1 MSDYKLHC
9 GEKNLYLQCLQA
21 FRTAE
26 TWKRYIKNCFRIND
40 KQTIKMTKKVNK
52 LDSKVTKEK

>member
-1 MSDYKLHC
+1 MITNYIVD
-9 GEKNLYLQCLQA
+9 LYLQCLQA
-21 FRTAE
+21 FKTAE
-26 TWKRYIKNCFRIND
+26 TLKSYIKTCFRIND